1 MARDSDLAATLE
13 EPGRYELRECP
24 FPEPAPGCVLVRM
37 EFSGICSTDKHTF
50 QGFTTQYGDRK
61 IQFPIIQ
68 GHENVGTIAA
78 IGGDGRFREFEGS
91 PLQVGDRVVVGAK
104 VSCGQCYDCRH
115 DFPYY
120 CCQNTLDYG
129 NLLSAKNPPHL
140 FAGLLPPGVS
150 RSRARVCSPGSS
162 SSQLLRFR

>member
-1 MARDSDLAATLE
+1 MARDSVLAATLE

-78 IGGDGRFREFEGS
+78 IGGDGRFRE
-91 PLQVGDRVVVGAK
+91 LRVRLFRSAT
-104 VSCGQCYDCRH
+104 VSSLEPRC
-115 DFPYY
+115 PAA
-120 CCQNTLDYG
+120 
-129 NLLSAKNPPHL
+129 SATTAATTSLTTAVKT
-140 FAGLLPPGVS
+140 
-150 RSRARVCSPGSS
+150 RSTTEIS
-162 SSQLLRFR
+162 